1 MESLT
6 APDGST
12 VTILHEFD
20 FAGLRFKFC
29 QRHVQW
35 TSVVDMGVL
44 HTCSVGEQLLNNE
57 DYYYNCFRVGRLIW
71 IKNKELTCTI

>member
-1 MESLT
+1 METLT
-6 APDGST
+6 APDGSL
-12 VTILHEFD
+12 VQILHEFD

-29 QRHVQW
+29 QRPVPGTW
-35 TSVVDMGVL
+35 VVDMGVL
-44 HTCSVGEQLLNNE
+44 HTCPAGEKLLNNQ